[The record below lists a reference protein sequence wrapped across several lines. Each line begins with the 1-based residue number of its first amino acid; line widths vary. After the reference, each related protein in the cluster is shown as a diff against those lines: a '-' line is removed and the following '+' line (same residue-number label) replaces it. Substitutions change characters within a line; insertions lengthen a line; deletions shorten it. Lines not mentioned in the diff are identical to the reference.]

1 MMSAGEIC
9 RDFRLA
15 KDRKKQI
22 SILSQMNL
30 TSAECIALI
39 LFEHGEI
46 QKTPEKAML
55 VKVLDVL
62 EKCISGTEKKLD
74 ALYMRYHSIAG
85 FLKQESAET
94 ESEETKMAKRNCRR
108 TPEEKRI
115 HEQAVKLRNMTD
127 AQLVRNFENIRDM
140 LRLKEKGEADKD
152 RGLEAFLNALSKPG
166 VIPGIGQATVEKLNR
181 YAKEGGFLEKHK

>member
-62 EKCISGTEKKLD
+62 EKCISKTEKKLG
-74 ALYMRYHSIAG
+74 ALYMRYQSIDS
-85 FLKQESAET
+85 FLKEEPAET

-127 AQLVRNFENIRDM
+127 AQLVRNFENIQDM
-140 LRLKEKGEADKD
+140 PRHKEKEGAGKG
-152 RGLEAFLNALSKPG
+152 RGLEDFLDSLSKPG
-166 VIPGIGQATVEKLNR
+166 VIPGIGQATVDKLNR
-181 YAKEGGFLEKHK
+181 YAKDGGFLEEHK